1 MNVGAF
7 HMELSLLLAALL
19 VSAAPL
25 CGQSESAHPL
35 AVKHRNNCR
44 LAVQTLITGEPHT
57 KADWART
64 YVRDCPEEG
73 PPALVQE
80 WRTVDDDTAK
90 VVQLIRAS
98 VAIRD
103 ARIYEQLRAVVRD
116 PSRTDVVRV
125 GAMHVLHRYVE
136 PTSGGWFWGVRP
148 PADPS
153 RSVWGADGSVS
164 HSVSVAGP
172 VPLGSVRAPVL
183 ELLDEI
189 GAARTTEP
197 RTVWYAAAAIA
208 KRIRLLPS

>member
-1 MNVGAF
+1 MRVA
-7 HMELSLLLAALL
+7 SRVIAILL

-25 CGQSESAHPL
+25 RAQSESAHPL
-35 AVKHRNNCR
+35 AMKHRNNCR

-57 KADWART
+57 KRAWART
-64 YVRDCPEEG
+64 YLRDCPEEA

-80 WRTVDDDTAK
+80 WRAVRGDTAE
-90 VVQLIRAS
+90 VLQLMRSS

-116 PSRTDVVRV
+116 RSRSDVVRV
-125 GAMHVLHRYVE
+125 GAMHVLHGYVE
-136 PTSGGWFWGVRP
+136 PTSGGWFWSVRP
-148 PADPS
+148 PADPI
-153 RSVWGADGSVS
+153 RRIGAVAAAVS

-172 VPLGSVRAPVL
+172 VPLGSVKAPVL

-189 GAARTTEP
+189 GASRATEP

-208 KRIRLLPS
+208 NGIRLLPS